1 MRRNF
6 LENFVYF
13 IVNNQKKELAGSN
26 SLINKIL
33 RVIKRVICQQ
43 QMYEII
49 NSFITPE
56 LRYKCFQVIYRT
68 VHY

>member
-33 RVIKRVICQQ
+33 RVIKGD
-43 QMYEII
+43 
-49 NSFITPE
+49 F
-56 LRYKCFQVIYRT
+56 F
-68 VHY
+68 